1 MTTQP
6 SPFRPPP
13 VADRRAPDR
22 RSSPSRHPERDE
34 ALRTAAAAAIAIS
47 GGLAMLFAFFA
58 AIGTIN
64 VGDAYVSVLVACG
77 LAAVWVGGV
86 LWARRYGRGA
96 SKADRERRGF

>member
-6 SPFRPPP
+6 SFRPPA

-22 RSSPSRHPERDE
+22 RSSPPRRPERDE
-34 ALRTAAAAAIAIS
+34 ALRTAAAAAIAVC

-64 VGDAYVSVLVACG
+64 VGDAYVSVLIACG
-77 LAAVWVGGV
+77 LAAVWIGGV
-86 LWARRYGRGA
+86 LWARRFGSGP